1 MVRLS
6 SGSFQSPEVKHG
18 SPPSAT
24 WVVCGSLSSGSFQS
38 PEVKHNLPPSATVV
52 IRFIDNKFTYLNIK
66 Q

>member
-6 SGSFQSPEVKHG
+6 SGSLWSPEVKHD
-18 SPPSAT
+18 
-24 WVVCGSLSSGSFQS
+24 
-38 PEVKHNLPPSATVV
+38 LPPTATVG